1 MFNSRTSLCRTS
13 KLGFLPSFSRDCKKG
28 KIDRVITKSISR
40 FARNTDELLTVVRT
54 LKEFG
59 VSIYFE
65 EQGIDT
71 KTVDLEMIITF
82 PGMAAQKENRRLI
95 PNRQKP
101 FG

>member
-1 MFNSRTSLCRTS
+1 M
-13 KLGFLPSFSRDCKKG
+13 
-28 KIDRVITKSISR
+28 
-40 FARNTDELLTVVRT
+40 VRT

-95 PNRQKP
+95 LNRQKP

>member
-1 MFNSRTSLCRTS
+1 MEKRDDFKRLI
-13 KLGFLPSFSRDCKKG
+13 RDCKKG

-82 PGMAAQKENRRLI
+82 PGMAAQTENRRLI